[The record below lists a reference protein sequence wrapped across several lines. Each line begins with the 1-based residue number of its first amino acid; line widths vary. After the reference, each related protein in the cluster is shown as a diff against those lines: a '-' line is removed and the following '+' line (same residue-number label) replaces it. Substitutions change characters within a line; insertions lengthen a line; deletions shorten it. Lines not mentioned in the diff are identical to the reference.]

1 MIGAFLRDRS
11 GNMAVLFATA
21 FSLSGVIGAI
31 AVDAAALYHERRM
44 IQSAVDL
51 AAISAARS
59 PDRAE
64 EIVAAVLTEAGF
76 ADQAG
81 LAVTVGRFEA
91 DASRAPGDRFVPNL
105 TPANAVKVQFERPG
119 TLHFAAS
126 FTQSPMIGASGLATV
141 TPEVSFSLGSRL
153 ASLNGGIANALLSTL
168 LGTSVSLSVMDY
180 NGLAAAR
187 VDALSFLD
195 ALALE
200 MGINAGS
207 YDDILA
213 ADAYAGDIAAALAS
227 LVTGAEKTALNTLA
241 LAGSGS
247 RVPLGKLFDL
257 GRYGS
262 LALDSAGS
270 VVNAQL
276 SALEILSAAAALAD
290 GDKQIWL
297 SLGGKLPGIAALS
310 VELSIGE
317 PPQGGGWFAIG
328 PVDTVIRT
336 AQLRLRIDAQFLGG
350 LVLQSALISLP
361 LWLDLAHAEAR
372 VAGATCPDRDHPNG
386 TAEIAVLPGALE
398 LAVGKVTNAQMRDFG
413 APLPVTP
420 VRILYALLLDISA
433 SAHVEVAQTTP
444 VLLEF
449 SSSDIGTARLKTAK
463 TSTVV
468 SSLGQSL
475 LAGLKLEIT
484 VLGLGLAPLNVLAN
498 ALKTAITPIAAPLDS
513 IVNTLLT
520 TLGLGVGEA
529 DVRVYGVR
537 CLSPVLVG

>member
-1 MIGAFLRDRS
+1 MIGAFLRDKS

-317 PPQGGGWFAIG
+317 PPQGAGWFAIG

-420 VRILYALLLDISA
+420 VRILDALLLDISA
-433 SAHVEVAQTTP
+433 AAHVEVAQTTP

-498 ALKTAITPIAAPLDS
+498 ALKSAITPIAAPLDS
-513 IVNTLLT
+513 IVNTLLS

>member
-1 MIGAFLRDRS
+1 
-11 GNMAVLFATA
+11 MAVLFATA

-31 AVDAAALYHERRM
+31 AVDAAALYHERRV
-44 IQSAVDL
+44 IQSTVDL
-51 AAISAARS
+51 AAISAARN
-59 PDRAE
+59 PERAE
-64 EIVAAVLTEAGF
+64 EIAADVLTEAGF
-76 ADQAG
+76 VDQAG
-81 LAVTVGRFEA
+81 LVVTVGRFDA
-91 DASRAPGDRFVPNL
+91 DATRSPEDRFVPNGS
-105 TPANAVKVQFERPG
+105 PANAVKVQFERPG

-126 FTQSPMIGASGLATV
+126 FTQSPMVGATGLATV

-153 ASLNGGIANALLSTL
+153 ASLNGGIANALLGTL
-168 LGTSVSLSVMDY
+168 LGTTVSLSVADY
-180 NGLAAAR
+180 NDLAAVR
-187 VDALSFLD
+187 VDALSFLN

-200 MGINAGS
+200 MGLEAGS
-207 YDDILA
+207 YDDLLA
-213 ADAYAGDIAAALAS
+213 TEAYAGDIAAALAS
-227 LVTGAEKTALNTLA
+227 LVTGAQKTALTTLA
-241 LAGSGS
+241 NAGNGNS
-247 RVPLGKLFDL
+247 VPLGKLFDL

-262 LALDSAGS
+262 LALDSAGA
-270 VVNAQL
+270 VLNARL

-297 SLGGKLPGIAALS
+297 SLGGNLPGIAALS

-328 PVDTVIRT
+328 PVDTVVRT
-336 AQLRLRIDAQFLGG
+336 AQVRLRIDAQFLGG
-350 LVLQSALISLP
+350 LVLQGAVIRLP

-386 TAEIAVLPGALE
+386 TADIAVLPGALE

-413 APLPVTP
+413 AALPVTP
-420 VRILYALLLDISA
+420 VRILDALLLQISA

-463 TSTVV
+463 TTTLV

-475 LAGLKLEIT
+475 LGDLKLEIS
-484 VLGLGLAPLNVLAN
+484 VLGLGLSPLNVIAN
-498 ALKTAITPIAAPLDS
+498 ALKTAITPIVAPLDS

-520 TLGLGVGEA
+520 TLGLGIGEA

-537 CLSPVLVG
+537 CLNPVLVG

>member
-1 MIGAFLRDRS
+1 MISSFLRDRS

-31 AVDAAALYHERRM
+31 AVDAAALYHERRV
-44 IQSAVDL
+44 IQSTVDL
-51 AAISAARS
+51 AAISAARN
-59 PDRAE
+59 PERAE
-64 EIVAAVLTEAGF
+64 EIAADVLTQAGF
-76 ADQAG
+76 VDQAG
-81 LAVTVGRFEA
+81 LVVTVGRFDA
-91 DASRAPGDRFVPNL
+91 DATRAPEDRFVPNGS
-105 TPANAVKVQFERPG
+105 PANAVKVQFERPG

-126 FTQSPMIGASGLATV
+126 FTQSPMVGATGLATV

-153 ASLNGGIANALLSTL
+153 ASLNGGIANALLGTL
-168 LGTSVSLSVMDY
+168 LGTTVSLSVADY
-180 NGLAAAR
+180 NGLASVR
-187 VDALSFLD
+187 VDALSFLN

-200 MGINAGS
+200 VGLEAGS
-207 YDDILA
+207 YDELLA
-213 ADAYAGDIAAALAS
+213 TKAYAGDIAAALAS
-227 LVTGAEKTALNTLA
+227 LVTGAQKTALTTLA
-241 LAGSGS
+241 NAGNGNS
-247 RVPLGKLFDL
+247 VPLGKLFDL

-270 VVNAQL
+270 VLNARL

-297 SLGGKLPGIAALS
+297 SLGGNLPGIAALS

-336 AQLRLRIDAQFLGG
+336 AQVRLRIDAQFLGG
-350 LVLQSALISLP
+350 LVLQGAVIRLP

-386 TAEIAVLPGALE
+386 TAHIAVLPGALE

-413 APLPVTP
+413 AALPVTP
-420 VRILYALLLDISA
+420 VRILDALLLQISA

-444 VLLEF
+444 VMLEF
-449 SSSDIGTARLKTAK
+449 SSSDIGAARLKTAK
-463 TSTVV
+463 TTTLV

-475 LAGLKLEIT
+475 LGDLKLEIS
-484 VLGLGLAPLNVLAN
+484 VLGLGLSPLNVIAN

-520 TLGLGVGEA
+520 TLGLGIGEA

-537 CLSPVLVG
+537 CLNPVLVG

>member
-1 MIGAFLRDRS
+1 MIRAFLKDRS

-44 IQSAVDL
+44 VQSAVDL

-64 EIVAAVLTEAGF
+64 EIVATVLTDAGF
-76 ADQAG
+76 TDQAG
-81 LAVTVGRFEA
+81 LVVTLGRFEA
-91 DASRAPGDRFVPNL
+91 DASRAPGDRFVPDV

-126 FTQSPMIGASGLATV
+126 FTQSPMIGATGLATV

-180 NGLAAAR
+180 NGLASAR

-195 ALALE
+195 ALALQ

-207 YDDILA
+207 YNDILA
-213 ADAYAGDIAAALAS
+213 ADAYAGDIAAALAT

-257 GRYGS
+257 GRYGA
-262 LALDSAGS
+262 LALDGAGS
-270 VVNAQL
+270 VVNARL

-290 GDKQIWL
+290 GDRQIWL
-297 SLGGKLPGIAALS
+297 SLGGNLPGIAALS

-336 AQLRLRIDAQFLGG
+336 AQVRLRVEAQFLGG
-350 LVLQSALISLP
+350 LVLQSALIRLP

-398 LAVGKVTNAQMRDFG
+398 LAVGQVTNAQMQDFG
-413 APLPVTP
+413 ATLPVTP
-420 VRILYALLLDISA
+420 VRILDALLLRISA
-433 SAHVEVAQTTP
+433 AAHVEVAQTTP
-444 VLLEF
+444 VILEF
-449 SSSDIGTARLKTAK
+449 SSNDIGNARLKTAK

-468 SSLGQSL
+468 TALGQSL
-475 LAGLKLEIT
+475 LAGLKL
-484 VLGLGLAPLNVLAN
+484 
-498 ALKTAITPIAAPLDS
+498 
-513 IVNTLLT
+513 
-520 TLGLGVGEA
+520 
-529 DVRVYGVR
+529 
-537 CLSPVLVG
+537 